1 MIRLLESAGLLEA
14 SGQVPSI
21 CNFYERNHLIK
32 HNTALSQ
39 KLTRQGGKS
48 ATGFPEN
55 SSLCVALEQG
65 GVWVLEAW
73 APGCLPSE
81 RFLDTAQGLGI
92 WLLCLRG
99 GGRRW

>member
-1 MIRLLESAGLLEA
+1 VGCQRSQSQLMSGCNTQNPRSRMIRLLESAGLLEA

-55 SSLCVALEQG
+55 SSLCVAL
-65 GVWVLEAW
+65 
-73 APGCLPSE
+73 
-81 RFLDTAQGLGI
+81 
-92 WLLCLRG
+92 
-99 GGRRW
+99 